1 MPMSE
6 APQMVF
12 KKPSY
17 PISDTLQRYLDRYK
31 RSTEVPVHYDDL
43 MRFTGSV
50 AVLNQHEE
58 DTLWVRLY
66 YSEEERKELD
76 LSLKMIYSILHS
88 DGSDAIFEDLSVDA
102 IDYCTFGNSKPFRIK
117 IRNVM
122 NDNYTYFYVKRSDA
136 SRIYGLELEHLLSP
150 YNLNFLVSND
160 TLIEEHIAG
169 IPGDVFIQEYLPHCS
184 ERQRAQLAKEFVKFN
199 ERSMIR
205 LLGDMRAYNYV
216 VIPVHDF
223 DSVIHKIRA
232 IDFDQQNY
240 EGDLKVYRPQ
250 FFPENQGMMELIK
263 QHLKKESVFQ
273 YKREERSSL
282 AKRALGAEAQLRRLV
297 ESAKA
302 DVLST
307 SEHVKTLGKQISH
320 FTGDPRF
327 ETAPSMGVI
336 LELALLFV
344 IRNYRD
350 LTAL

>member
-1 MPMSE
+1 
-6 APQMVF
+6 
-12 KKPSY
+12 
-17 PISDTLQRYLDRYK
+17 
-31 RSTEVPVHYDDL
+31 
-43 MRFTGSV
+43 
-50 AVLNQHEE
+50 
-58 DTLWVRLY
+58 
-66 YSEEERKELD
+66 
-76 LSLKMIYSILHS
+76 
-88 DGSDAIFEDLSVDA
+88 
-102 IDYCTFGNSKPFRIK
+102 
-117 IRNVM
+117 
-122 NDNYTYFYVKRSDA
+122 
-136 SRIYGLELEHLLSP
+136 
-150 YNLNFLVSND
+150 
-160 TLIEEHIAG
+160 
-169 IPGDVFIQEYLPHCS
+169 
-184 ERQRAQLAKEFVKFN
+184 
-199 ERSMIR
+199 MIR

-250 FFPENQGMMELIK
+250 FFPENQGMMDLIK

-327 ETAPSMGVI
+327 ESAPSMGVI